1 MFALLEDVR
10 DWLPELL
17 EAAADTLKMTAVAF
31 VLATT
36 LGLVIALCRMSHRRV
51 LSRAAH
57 LYIEVV
63 RGVPALTLLFL
74 LYYGLPGI
82 GITLNAFPA
91 AVLGLGLNGAA
102 YLAEAYR
109 AGIEAVDK
117 GQQEAAQAIG
127 MTYMQFMR
135 WIILPQAARIALP
148 SIGNYA
154 VALLKDT
161 SIASLI
167 SAPDLMLRARDL
179 TSEYYMPMEI
189 FVMVG
194 IIYFFMAFPL
204 SLGVRRLESYMKRR

>member
-1 MFALLEDVR
+1 MLALLEDIKE
-10 DWLPELL
+10 WFPELM
-17 EAAADTLKMTAVAF
+17 AAAGDTLEMTLVAF
-31 VLATT
+31 VLATA
-36 LGLVIALCRMSHRRV
+36 LGLAIALCRMSHRPL

-74 LYYGLPGI
+74 LYYGLPGV
-82 GITLNAFPA
+82 GIILNAFPA

-102 YLAEAYR
+102 YLAEVYR

-117 GQQEAAQAIG
+117 GQREAAQAIG
-127 MTYMQFMR
+127 MTFAQFMR
-135 WIILPQAARIALP
+135 WIILPQAARVALP

-189 FVMVG
+189 FVTVG
-194 IIYFFMAFPL
+194 VIYFCMAFPL
-204 SLGVRRLESYMKRR
+204 SLGVRRLEFHLKRR